1 MHDFRAR
8 YFTSILHFLLSSLYL
23 NLFKCLGA
31 GIVGKYGGM
40 EKEKKKENCTKKE
53 MHTDFWAW
61 YFTSIYIFFSVHC
74 TWISSKVQ
82 VLE

>member
-1 MHDFRAR
+1 MRGFGSGSATNTGAKKEMHDFRAR

-53 MHTDFWAW
+53 MHTDFWA
-61 YFTSIYIFFSVHC
+61 
-74 TWISSKVQ
+74 
-82 VLE
+82 